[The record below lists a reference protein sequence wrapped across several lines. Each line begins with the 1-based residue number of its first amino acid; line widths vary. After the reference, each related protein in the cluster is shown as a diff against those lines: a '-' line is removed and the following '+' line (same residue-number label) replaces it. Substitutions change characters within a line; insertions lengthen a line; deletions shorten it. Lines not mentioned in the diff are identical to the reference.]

1 MAYVVNGDEFKSVGN
16 HCITLYVNGNNGSAS
31 YDAIYFESFG
41 VQHIPKQSKKFI
53 RNKNITNIYKVE
65 AYYSIMCEYFCIG
78 FIDFMVKSKILLD
91 YTFFFS

>member
-1 MAYVVNGDEFKSVGN
+1 M
-16 HCITLYVNGNNGSAS
+16 NGNNGSAS